1 MTVADQVAKTTRR
14 GTIDLNRQKK
24 RQDDKTTTK
33 RKEHEQQGA
42 AKNGYPSASKS
53 VL

>member
-1 MTVADQVAKTTRR
+1 MNVPDQVAKTNQDD
-14 GTIDLNRQKK
+14 GHLNRQKK